1 MAAPSAI
8 QPRWRVVSFDVIRV
22 IPLDVNGARP
32 LRGCAA
38 VVQALHTMR
47 TVVPIFGRILL
58 GLAVALVSAWCV
70 LAILRAPIG
79 SPRMHEVLAALF
91 GLVSLGALVGLFLP
105 GWHARA
111 LGAFVVALV
120 LFAIGWNRIQPSNDR
135 PFRAEEGVLS
145 YADIEGDKVTV
156 HNIRNF
162 QYRTETDFTP
172 AYYDKT
178 YDLKELDSV
187 DLIAV
192 YWMGPDIAHIMVS
205 FGFAGRDYLAISI
218 EARKEKGEGYS
229 TIDGFFRHYE
239 LFYVVADERDVIGVR
254 ALYRQ
259 DPPEDV
265 YLYRVNG
272 PKENA
277 RRLFLEYLRQV
288 NSLRTKPE
296 FYNTLTTNCTT
307 NIWMHTRV
315 NAGHLPLSWKILVS
329 GHVPEYAYQAGRL
342 DTSLPF
348 EELHQRAHINERA
361 REAGATAPDFSQR
374 IRVGLPGVTPPSGG
388 ATGPGSAP
396 QLTE

>member
-1 MAAPSAI
+1 MRA
-8 QPRWRVVSFDVIRV
+8 
-22 IPLDVNGARP
+22 
-32 LRGCAA
+32 LR
-38 VVQALHTMR
+38 
-47 TVVPIFGRILL
+47 ISGRILL
-58 GLAVALVSAWCV
+58 GLAIALVAAWCV
-70 LAILRAPIG
+70 LAILRAPVGGLPI
-79 SPRMHEVLAALF
+79 REALAVLFAL
-91 GLVSLGALVGLFLP
+91 VTLGALVGLFVAR
-105 GWHARA
+105 WRRRA
-111 LGAFVVALV
+111 LGVFVAAVAL
-120 LFAIGWNRIQPSNDR
+120 FALGWSTIRPSNDR

-145 YADIEGDKVTV
+145 YADIDGDKVTV

-162 QYRTETDFTP
+162 SYRTETDFTP

-178 YDLKELDSV
+178 FDLKQLDSV

-192 YWMGPDIAHIMVS
+192 YWMGPDIAHIMIS

-265 YLYRVNG
+265 YLYRVKG
-272 PKENA
+272 PPENA
-277 RRLFLEYLRQV
+277 RRLFLAYLKQI
-288 NSLRTKPE
+288 NSLHEKAE

-329 GHVPEYAYQAGRL
+329 GHVPEYAYEAGRL

-348 EELHQRAHINERA
+348 EELRWRSHINERA
-361 REAGATAPDFSQR
+361 REVGATAPDFSQR
-374 IRVGLPGVTPPSGG
+374 IRVGLPGVPQPSGG
-388 ATGPGSAP
+388 VTDPGSA